1 MNPDSS
7 LKSKCRENENKHE
20 VGRFGA
26 EISESA
32 VSRHHL
38 CYDISLE
45 VKGSSH
51 KHILSASHPVQSFG
65 QNTEDLE
72 SRQGAKAAG

>member
-1 MNPDSS
+1 MKWADF
-7 LKSKCRENENKHE
+7 KQ
-20 VGRFGA
+20 RFLGVQWVL
-26 EISESA
+26 IC
-32 VSRHHL
+32 RHHL

-51 KHILSASHPVQSFG
+51 KHIISASHPVQSFG
-65 QNTEDLE
+65 QNPEDLE